1 MLIKNINYTN
11 SHADLS
17 GYYIYRERNNNKY
30 NKDHAII
37 NFYQM
42 GEETI
47 SNIIKASIIKEIVGN
62 VYFTELRI
70 KEQLGYSVSGKI
82 FSEAGVLYYMIL
94 IQGSAMSPDLM
105 DQKIEQVI
113 SVMNQRVRKFPQNE
127 LEKLKGLIIRKLT
140 KKYSRLKYRAQFIWD
155 YILDNKKNFNFKS
168 QILDQS
174 LKITKKDIL

>member
-1 MLIKNINYTN
+1 MLFNVLFNK
-11 SHADLS
+11 LS
-17 GYYIYRERNNNKY
+17 ILKLYFSYIRK
-30 NKDHAII
+30 K
-37 NFYQM
+37 F
-42 GEETI
+42 

-70 KEQLGYSVSGKI
+70 KEQLGYSASGKI

-155 YILDNKKNFNFKS
+155 YIFDDLIGINKYIF
-168 QILDQS
+168 
-174 LKITKKDIL
+174 